1 MALEDQEKIFF
12 ITPIGNFHYKVM
24 PFGLKNVGSTY
35 QRMVTK
41 MFKDQL
47 GKNMEAYIDDMEV
60 KSKVMENHLTDLVET
75 FETLWK
81 HHLKLNAL
89 KCAFV
94 VSSGKFLGYLVTY
107 QGIEVNLD

>member
-1 MALEDQEKIFF
+1 
-12 ITPIGNFHYKVM
+12 
-24 PFGLKNVGSTY
+24 
-35 QRMVTK
+35 MVTK

>member
-1 MALEDQEKIFF
+1 
-12 ITPIGNFHYKVM
+12 
-24 PFGLKNVGSTY
+24 
-35 QRMVTK
+35 
-41 MFKDQL
+41 
-47 GKNMEAYIDDMEV
+47 MEV

-75 FETLWK
+75 FKTLRK

-94 VSSGKFLGYLVTY
+94 VSLGKFLGYLVTY